1 MKYIQPR
8 TLDIQKY
15 NQVVDTENH
24 VTIGDFENN
33 RIHPRECHEN
43 AFIFL
48 EAMNIYQH
56 QKLTPSELSS
66 RLMVVESALKQCIN
80 AITGNDP
87 FEDERGVVYKQE
99 FGIAFVNRLNKAL
112 DPSNKPLFMVAE
124 KLPFT
129 NVLRGLLD
137 YGEEKTQQLNQRQQ
151 QRLISRAIKVYRKCK
166 AAGKV
171 NLAQKISDK
180 YNLGNPSNSL
190 R

>member
-8 TLDIQKY
+8 RLDIQKY

-66 RLMVVESALKQCIN
+66 RLMVVGSALKQCIN
-80 AITGNDP
+80 AITGSDP
-87 FEDERGVVYKQE
+87 FEDERGIVYKQE
-99 FGIAFVNRLNKAL
+99 FGIAFVNHLNKAL
-112 DPSNKPLFMVAE
+112 DPSNKPLFMLAE

-129 NVLRGLLD
+129 NVLGDFLN
-137 YGEEKTQQLNQRQQ
+137 YGDNKKKQLNQRQQ
-151 QRLISRAIKVYRKCK
+151 QRCILKAIRVYRKCK
-166 AAGKV
+166 SAGKLE
-171 NLAQKISDK
+171 LAQKINDK
-180 YNLGNPSNSL
+180 YNLGDPLNSL